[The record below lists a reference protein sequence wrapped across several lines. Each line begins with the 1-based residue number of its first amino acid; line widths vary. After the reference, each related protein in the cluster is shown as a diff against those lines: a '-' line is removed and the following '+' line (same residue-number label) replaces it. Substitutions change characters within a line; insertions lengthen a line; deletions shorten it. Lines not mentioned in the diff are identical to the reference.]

1 MAAAEPWNGVA
12 RAQEGQGGK
21 ARAALGLGS
30 TRGEARNW
38 RWRRGAA
45 EAQHLAGEA
54 ALTPAAEVQRA
65 KQRNCQRRKKREGG
79 PRGPIGKSKNL
90 RDFTI
95 NRNFP
100 LIQSPNEEKVKIEV
114 VELFKLYNFAL
125 GLKFRNLKYK
135 VLFHHFA
142 LKLIFT

>member
-1 MAAAEPWNGVA
+1 MAGNGG
-12 RAQEGQGGK
+12 RRRSG
-21 ARAALGLGS
+21 
-30 TRGEARNW
+30 
-38 RWRRGAA
+38 RGA
-45 EAQHLAGEA
+45 EE
-54 ALTPAAEVQRA
+54 QR
-65 KQRNCQRRKKREGG
+65 RCQRRKERGGG
-79 PRGPIGKSKNL
+79 PRGLVGKSKNL
-90 RDFTI
+90 KDFTV